1 MKIKEVEK
9 QLSISSHALRYYE
22 KMHLIHPHR
31 DENGY
36 RDYNMQDIDRL
47 KKIRFLRELE
57 IPIEDIAGILDQ
69 STNFQTVLEHHI
81 QKLDTKIASL
91 QYIQQICQEFQD
103 KGIPVL
109 DVLTQEQLQEQE
121 HIDKTLVK
129 QGLKKLGDYLR
140 SQHTTVIGTRIQI
153 ADYLTGLLIMIALS
167 IGLGFVFGD
176 VLPRMIGWVNSQ
188 YHLSLLTGYSP
199 HLKMFVL
206 MTIISLILIL
216 SLYHIAITKQDYIE
230 LTDQGIQICSRQ
242 FQSRYSILIGFLL
255 KQSERRNQHY
265 QWQQLKNVS
274 IDIVIST
281 MTQRYGL
288 SKIYL
293 PRFTFT
299 FDDGQVYTIKSGLAF
314 DENSKMAYQIIK
326 AKHIPI
332 TGDDYTI
339 GFYKQD
345 KMSGFEYFEKHYAF
359 NTPRKK

>member
-1 MKIKEVEK
+1 M
-9 QLSISSHALRYYE
+9 
-22 KMHLIHPHR
+22 
-31 DENGY
+31 
-36 RDYNMQDIDRL
+36 
-47 KKIRFLRELE
+47 
-57 IPIEDIAGILDQ
+57 
-69 STNFQTVLEHHI
+69 
-81 QKLDTKIASL
+81 
-91 QYIQQICQEFQD
+91 
-103 KGIPVL
+103 
-109 DVLTQEQLQEQE
+109 
-121 HIDKTLVK
+121 VK

-199 HLKMFVL
+199 HLKMVVL

-345 KMSGFEYFEKHYAF
+345 EMSGFEYFEKRYAL